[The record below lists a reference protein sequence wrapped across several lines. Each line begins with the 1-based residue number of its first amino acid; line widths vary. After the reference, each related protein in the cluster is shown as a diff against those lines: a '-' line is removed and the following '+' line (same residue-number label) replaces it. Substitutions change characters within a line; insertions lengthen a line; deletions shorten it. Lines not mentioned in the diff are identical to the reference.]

1 MSITILLIWWHKINN
16 YAHYEH
22 IVFKDRSHFRHSV
35 NAADVA
41 EADYDDYDG
50 DDNDDEDND
59 AATGGDDDEIPCNT
73 AEKSRQYQIVANMF
87 KSNLILFNSYTIYF
101 WPNHE
106 DLTISKTL

>member
-1 MSITILLIWWHKINN
+1 M
-16 YAHYEH
+16 
-22 IVFKDRSHFRHSV
+22 FKDRSCFRHSV

-101 WPNHE
+101 
-106 DLTISKTL
+106 